1 MYAHHLRL
9 VLQHFALMWGLT
21 AIGLLIGMLLPS
33 SIVFPIAIMNIILLI
48 VVVFV
53 RNVYLAGGI
62 LYAVPFLTG
71 IMFFWLGQF
80 FIEAL
85 GAAFLLSVFFGTVIL
100 FIILALVGLNI
111 PRDLSSW
118 GMYLVAIL
126 LIVIIF
132 SLIYFFISVSSAVHI
147 FIAALIVLVFA
158 LFTVYD
164 FNLIRN
170 HYVKED
176 EVVKMALSLYL
187 VFINLFIHLLELIYR
202 LKKG

>member
-33 SIVFPIAIMNIILLI
+33 SIVLAIAIMNIFLLI

-100 FIILALVGLNI
+100 FIILALVGLII

-126 LIVIIF
+126 LIGIIF
-132 SLIYFFISVSSAVHI
+132 SLIYFFITVSSTVHI
-147 FIAALIVLVFA
+147 FAALIVLVFA

-164 FNLIRN
+164 VNLIRN

-187 VFINLFIHLLELIYR
+187 VFINLFIHLLEWIYR
-202 LKKG
+202 WKKG

>member
-33 SIVFPIAIMNIILLI
+33 SIVLAIAIMNIILLI

-62 LYAVPFLTG
+62 LYTVPFLTG